1 MKTAAAVMA
10 AVVVTDATAATGA
23 AVAYDI
29 ANVAATNTGISATG
43 GNITGPSVT
52 HVADTATP
60 ATFTDT
66 IAANAYICYYRY

>member
-1 MKTAAAVMA
+1 MA

-23 AVAYDI
+23 AVASDI
-29 ANVAATNTGISATG
+29 ATDAAETISISATG

-66 IAANAYICYYRY
+66 IAATAYICYYRY